1 MKNLTTEE
9 NKMHTQKVIF
19 GKSKDVAGKVIRLFT
34 WSNYN
39 HVALLDETEKFVI
52 EATAHNG
59 VQRVSVEN
67 FKSRYAKW
75 EIATIPSR
83 VPTNEVLLGALAEIR
98 LPYDWWGVFGLVLRK
113 RLQYPSKWFCSE
125 LVAAKTHLY
134 RQQGRIT
141 PQHIFNISAVKS

>member
-1 MKNLTTEE
+1 MYK
-9 NKMHTQKVIF
+9 QKVIF
-19 GKSKDVAGKVIRLFT
+19 GKSKDVAGKIIRLFT
-34 WSNYN
+34 WSNFN
-39 HVALLDETEKFVI
+39 HVALLDEDEKFVI

-59 VQRVSVEN
+59 VQKVSIDD
-67 FKSRYAKW
+67 FKSRYEKW

-83 VPTNEVLLGALAEIR
+83 SETKEVLSDALAEVS

-113 RLQYPSKWFCSE
+113 RVQYPDKWFCSE

-141 PQHIFNISAVKS
+141 PQHIFNISI